1 MRQRSFNTRLPT
13 SLIVTVRGAPPA
25 MGRVL
30 GLAERLWA
38 GFSYSRKQCLANE
51 SALFDHLLKD
61 RVRSLDLTP
70 HQTATR

>member
-1 MRQRSFNTRLPT
+1 MTRMPPT
-13 SLIVTVRGAPPA
+13 TLITIRGAPA

-61 RVRSLDLTP
+61 RVRSFDLF
-70 HQTATR
+70 

>member
-1 MRQRSFNTRLPT
+1 
-13 SLIVTVRGAPPA
+13 